1 MNWVL
6 ISVAVTP
13 RASPKSIAVTS
24 VANDFE
30 LETITTPDGVEHD
43 WRRELVDALVERQS
57 PNGSWRNEVD
67 RWEESQPALATMYA
81 TLALEEALKPVRRL
95 E

>member
-30 LETITTPDGVEHD
+30 LETITTPKASIPTKSKPIAVSSLMTVLLDTNVM
-43 WRRELVDALVERQS
+43 S
-57 PNGSWRNEVD
+57 PLITSAAQNAPTKG
-67 RWEESQPALATMYA
+67 
-81 TLALEEALKPVRRL
+81 LKPQRTATAIPGMTP
-95 E
+95 